1 MVIEVLYVPGC
12 PHHQPAIDSLK
23 EVLRSATV
31 DAPIQEIAVMDEAMA
46 SRLKF
51 PGSPT
56 IRIDGSD
63 VESNHRE
70 SYGLACRLY
79 SNGTGVPS
87 REILERALAQAKEV
101 KV

>member
-1 MVIEVLYVPGC
+1 MVIEFFYVPGC
-12 PHHQPAIDSLK
+12 PNHQPAIDGLK
-23 EVLRSATV
+23 DVLQSAAI

-63 VESNHRE
+63 VESKHRE

-87 REILERALAQAKEV
+87 REILERALAQAKEG
-101 KV
+101 KI

>member
-1 MVIEVLYVPGC
+1 MIIEVFYVPGC
-12 PHHQPAIDSLK
+12 PNHQPAIDSLK
-23 EVLRSATV
+23 DVLLSATI
-31 DAPIQEIAVMDEAMA
+31 DAPIQEVAVMDEAMA

-63 VESNHRE
+63 VESNHRD

-87 REILERALAQAKEV
+87 REILERALAQAKEE

>member
-1 MVIEVLYVPGC
+1 MVIEVFYVPGC
-12 PHHQPAIDSLK
+12 PNHQPAIESLK
-23 EVLRSATV
+23 NVLRSATI
-31 DAPIQEIAVMDEAMA
+31 DALIQEIAVADQATA
-46 SRLKF
+46 GRLQF

-70 SYGLACRLY
+70 SYGIACRLY

-87 REILERALAQAKEV
+87 REILEQALAQAKERTI
-101 KV
+101 